1 MGLFKALG
9 IKRENE
15 AKTREEM
22 REARIYDYETPEGR
36 ASTAEWLLQQAKNER
51 TGREDEWKRY
61 EDYYNGIHDVSAE
74 LKDQLEMQGI
84 DWNPPVIPDP
94 YIMVESQIIPD
105 IPEPEFRGR
114 EGDADSQK
122 AKERGLAVKYICEA
136 NRIGDMNTANE
147 RRLRKYGDAFWKAY
161 WDDEMR
167 CGDRRG
173 DIRIKDVPVEDL
185 YIDPTAGKDGLQAA
199 EYVIYIYS
207 MHKLRFWR
215 MYRNELAERGIALED
230 ITGKSYHTE
239 EGMFEPFTAAAGA
252 QEDLVQVMEF
262 WYRTPDE
269 ADGIEAGSIACSIQA
284 GGQEIRHIPHYWEET
299 GKQCKLFPFVHYW
312 CIRDESQFYN
322 RSELAPILSMV
333 DGADREL
340 AMGVLNDAFMAND
353 IILIEDGALPEGEE
367 FTNAPGAQVRVN
379 QGRAGGVARLGG
391 LGNGVKS
398 LSMVEWM
405 LSQVQ
410 RTNRNFDSN
419 NGRETSKVNT
429 ASGLL
434 QLRTDA
440 QAQQQLK
447 RADRDAGFCRLYE
460 LLDWL
465 ALEFYRDD
473 RLLFIGAKNE
483 HEKPEALNFNGARF
497 AVQTGAVVDPV
508 SEEMQSEGGSYYPRV
523 DVTVS
528 CGDPI
533 GKSPA
538 MTLQVLDKLA
548 ATQATPDNWKLL
560 AAELELLDIPG
571 KQEIIERWR
580 SQFEPTIP
588 PEVTRALESD
598 PGFLQFVSDIVEK
611 TDAENAARAAGMS
624 AGGFSPAGDIPAY
637 PAPAGGGAGLG
648 MAAEMPMRMM

>member
-1 MGLFKALG
+1 MGILETLRSHWRGDDRLTKDEF
-9 IKRENE
+9 REQ
-15 AKTREEM
+15 RV
-22 REARIYDYETPEGR
+22 YDYTTAEGR
-36 ASTAEWLLQQAKNER
+36 VDTAEWLLQQAKDER
-51 TGREDEWKRY
+51 TAREEEWKRY
-61 EDYYNGIHDVSAE
+61 EDYYNGVHDVAGE
-74 LKDQLEMQGI
+74 LKEQLETQGV
-84 DWNPPVIPDP
+84 DWTPPVIPDP

-105 IPEPEFRGR
+105 VPEPEFRGR
-114 EGDADSQK
+114 EGDEDSQK

-136 NRIGDMNTANE
+136 NRIADMNTANE

-173 DIRIKDVPVEDL
+173 DIRIRDVPVEDI

-215 MYRNELAERGIALED
+215 MYRRELIERGIALED
-230 ITGKSYHTE
+230 ITGKNYHTE
-239 EGMFEPFTAAAGA
+239 EGIFEPFTAAGA

-262 WYRTPDE
+262 WYRTPDDAE
-269 ADGIEAGSIACSIQA
+269 DIEAGSIACSVQA

-312 CIRDESQFYN
+312 CIRDETQLYN

-379 QGRAGGVARLGG
+379 QGRAHGVARLGG

-398 LSMVEWM
+398 LNMVEWM

-483 HEKPEALNFNGARF
+483 HEAPQQLQFNGARF
-497 AVQTGAVVDPV
+497 AVQTGAVMDLV
-508 SEEMQSEGGSYYPRV
+508 SREPQGEGGSYYPRV

-548 ATQATPDNWKLL
+548 ATQVTADNWKLL

-571 KQEIIERWR
+571 KQEIIERWQR
-580 SQFEPTIP
+580 QFEPVIP
-588 PEVTRALESD
+588 PEVTSALESD
-598 PGFLQFVSDIVEK
+598 REFLQMISGVVAQI
-611 TDAENAARAAGMS
+611 DAENAARAAEMP
-624 AGGFSPAGDIPAY
+624 AAGFSPAGDIPAY
-637 PAPAGGGAGLG
+637 PAPAGDGRGLG
-648 MAAEMPMRMM
+648 IDPQAAAMM